1 VTATLGWLVPS
12 AMLLSGSIL
21 RLSYVMGKINS
32 TMDSIVARVKQ
43 LEDNENATMQA
54 VINGYRQRPQ

>member
-1 VTATLGWLVPS
+1 VTATLAWLVPS